1 MLFPLPLLEDCTACL
16 ELEPKNVKAL
26 LRRGTARA
34 FLGQYTVALDDFE
47 AAQRLEPQNKDAA
60 AEIERMRRL
69 AGNDAGG
76 GA

>member
-1 MLFPLPLLEDCTACL
+1 M
-16 ELEPKNVKAL
+16 KAL